1 MVAKDKEAYKR
12 LEDCGLRPSVQR
24 LLIMDYLLSHHTH
37 PTVEEVYRDLCKKCP
52 TLSKTTEISDM
63 EHMAVPQLPS
73 GESLDGNVVSEVQLY
88 YKGLCAE
95 CAKSE

>member
-1 MVAKDKEAYKR
+1 MIYLCVNIRKTMMVAKDKEAYKR

-52 TLSKTTEISDM
+52 TLSKTT
-63 EHMAVPQLPS
+63 VYNTLR
-73 GESLDGNVVSEVQLY
+73 LFSE
-88 YKGLCAE
+88 KGPPR
-95 CAKSE
+95 